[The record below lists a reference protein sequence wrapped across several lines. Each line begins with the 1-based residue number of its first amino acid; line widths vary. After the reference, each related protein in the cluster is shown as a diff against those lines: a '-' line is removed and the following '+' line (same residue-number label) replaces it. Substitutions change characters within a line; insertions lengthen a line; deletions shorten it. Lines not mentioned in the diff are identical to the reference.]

1 MAKGIC
7 KSCSKEF
14 NYFGS
19 QAAGLF
25 CSRECSHDYR
35 TKLIIESGKAKKT
48 TAVTY
53 LKRFV
58 EYKCSCCSVSDWQGN
73 PISLQI
79 DHIDG
84 NSKNNVKEN
93 IRWLC
98 PNCHSQTHNW
108 GFRNASDDAKE
119 RSRQGAIKGNR
130 KTYLNNRSC
139 LTTKQLEEL

>member
-1 MAKGIC
+1 LAKNNC
-7 KSCSKEF
+7 KSCGKEF
-14 NYFGS
+14 KFFGS

-35 TKLIIESGKAKKT
+35 TKLIMESGKAKKA

-58 EYKCSCCSVSDWQGN
+58 EYKCSCCGISEWQGKA
-73 PISLQI
+73 ISLQI

-98 PNCHSQTHNW
+98 PNCHTQTHNW
-108 GFRNASDDAKE
+108 GFRNASEDAKE
-119 RSRQGAIKGNR
+119 RSRQGAIKGN
-130 KTYLNNRSC
+130 KTTFLNNRSC
-139 LTTKQLEEL
+139 LTVKELEDL